1 VTQRVI
7 GYVRVSTDGQEES
20 GLGLADQRAR
30 IEEEAARHGFT
41 DVDIREEVR
50 SGGRADNRPVLA
62 SIRAELRR
70 GDVLVVAKLD
80 RLTRSLLDFA
90 DVVAEAQRRG
100 WTLLVLDQGFDL
112 NTTNGRAMAGMLAVF
127 AQWERELI
135 GERIRSAFAVKRA
148 QGDPLQASNEAWA
161 RILELREAGL
171 TQEGI
176 AAELTRAG
184 FKPPRTRGRVGNRW
198 HRSLVRRV
206 LDAA

>member
-1 VTQRVI
+1 LRVI

-20 GLGLADQRAR
+20 GLGLADQRRR
-30 IEEEAARHGFT
+30 IEEEAARHGW
-41 DVDIREEVR
+41 DVEIREEIG
-50 SGGRADNRPVLA
+50 SGGRADNRAVLGG
-62 SIRAELRR
+62 IRAELRR

-135 GERIRSAFAVKRA
+135 GERIRSAFAVKRV
-148 QGDPLQASNEAWA
+148 QGDPRQASTGARV
-161 RILELREAGL
+161 RILELRAAGL
-171 TQEGI
+171 TQEAI
-176 AAELTRAG
+176 ARELTRSG
-184 FKPPRTRGRVGNRW
+184 FRPPQARGRRSRRW

-206 LDAA
+206 LDAAA

>member
-1 VTQRVI
+1 MRVF

-30 IEEEAARHGFT
+30 IEEEAARHGW
-41 DVDIREEVR
+41 DVEIREEVG

-62 SIRAELRR
+62 GVRVELRR
-70 GDVLVVAKLD
+70 GDVLVVAKAD

-148 QGDPLQASNEAWA
+148 QGDPQQASNEART
-161 RILELREAGL
+161 RILELRAAGL

-176 AAELTRAG
+176 ARELTQAG

-206 LDAA
+206 LDAT